1 MKTEH
6 LLTLRVTL
14 RDPDACKRITPAA
27 ASAYLEAHGWQR
39 DATLGHGAEWTRN
52 DAYVLVP
59 HHPNWHDYGSR
70 VCSLVNDLARVEDR
84 SALVVYAELVAPTG
98 GDG

>member
-1 MKTEH
+1 MIPD

-27 ASAYLEAHGWQR
+27 ASAYLEARGWRHGYT
-39 DATLGHGAEWTRN
+39 DSIIAEWRRAG
-52 DAYVLVP
+52 DYVLVP

-70 VCSLVNDLARVEDR
+70 VCSLVNDLARIEDR
-84 SALVVYAELVAPTG
+84 SALAVYAELVAPTS

>member
-1 MKTEH
+1 MIPD

-27 ASAYLEAHGWQR
+27 ASAYLAARGWQC
-39 DATLGHGAEWTRN
+39 GHIGGSTTEWTRN

-70 VCSLVNDLARVEDR
+70 MCSLVNDLARVEDR
-84 SALVVYAELVAPTG
+84 SALAVYAELVAPTS